1 MKFFVNFLHTQ
12 VKRKLK
18 KIVKSCKI
26 EDVKCPQKA
35 FLFICRWVFFAQ
47 LLGFLFIVALTFHEY
62 VK

>member
-12 VKRKLK
+12 AKRKLK

-35 FLFICRWVFFAQ
+35 SFLYVD
-47 LLGFLFIVALTFHEY
+47 GYFLHNY
-62 VK
+62 